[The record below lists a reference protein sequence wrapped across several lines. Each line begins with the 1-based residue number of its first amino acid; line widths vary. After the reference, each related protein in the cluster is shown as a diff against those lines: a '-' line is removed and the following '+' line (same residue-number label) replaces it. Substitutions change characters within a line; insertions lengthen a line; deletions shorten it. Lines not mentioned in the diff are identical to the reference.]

1 MMSIRHPAIAAAPRA
16 GRARGF
22 TLIELMITVAIVAVL
37 LAVAMPSYQ
46 GYVRKSARASAQSH
60 LMALAAKQEQFLLDQ
75 KAYTGTLS
83 SLNLAQPAETTGR
96 YTFSVTVG
104 NTPPSYTLTATATGT
119 QLSDGNLS
127 LTNTGLKSPADKW
140 K

>member
-1 MMSIRHPAIAAAPRA
+1 MISLRLHAPAGGPRA

-46 GYVRKSARASAQSH
+46 SYVRKSARASAQAH
-60 LMALAAKQEQFLLDQ
+60 LMALAARQEQFLLDQ
-75 KAYTGTLS
+75 KAYTATLS
-83 SLNLAQPAETTGR
+83 ALNLAQPDETTGR

-104 NTPPSYTLTATATGT
+104 TTPPSYTLTATAAGR

-127 LTNTGLKSPADKW
+127 LTNTGLKTPADKW